1 MCRSGLTKNLAFV
14 SGLGLPRTPHGP
26 VNGCL
31 MVPII
36 VGIWGIVE
44 PPLQQKTQAKKP
56 GEYTHPLSLDTS
68 LYARASFY
76 SISRFAGR
84 PLY

>member
-1 MCRSGLTKNLAFV
+1 MCWSGLTKNLAFV
-14 SGLGLPRTPHGP
+14 SGLGLPRTPHEP

-44 PPLQQKTQAKKP
+44 LHCNRNAGKEAWRVHSPAVPRYILVCEGLLLQHF
-56 GEYTHPLSLDTS
+56 EIC
-68 LYARASFY
+68 R
-76 SISRFAGR
+76 R